1 MKPFAYVFV
10 VVLTRMRISKCA
22 LAYEEGADEATA
34 FSRFTAKLS
43 SDKLV
48 YASVPI
54 FDKNSLSWD
63 RFVSFIKSNDGE
75 IVDGLRFREYDAEW
89 ICMQFA
95 DDIGVWPQTYLSRY
109 AAVASIQKQGVEY
122 AGVFNWYDEDMDSA
136 CTRITKTLPIN
147 MYSQLCAIFEGA
159 ADGACEE
166 IMRWYEALPSV
177 SVGRF
182 KFVKIAAQ
190 RLIQDL
196 DSAIMMYQGQGYVDV
211 ERQYFVSCDD
221 QMP

>member
-10 VVLTRMRISKCA
+10 VVSTRMMTSKCA

-43 SDKLV
+43 SEKLV

-54 FDKNSLSWD
+54 FDKDSLAWD
-63 RFVSFIKSNDGE
+63 RFVRFIKSNDGE
-75 IVDGLRFREYDAEW
+75 IVDGLRFREYDVEW

-95 DDIGVWPQTYLSRY
+95 DDVGAWPQTYLSRY
-109 AAVASIQKQGVEY
+109 EAVASIQKQGEEY

-136 CTRITKTLPIN
+136 STRIKQRLPIN
-147 MYSQLCAIFEGA
+147 MCSQLCAIFEGA
-159 ADGACEE
+159 AGGACEE
-166 IMRWYEALPSV
+166 IMRRHEALPSV
-177 SVGRF
+177 SVGCL
-182 KFVKIAAQ
+182 KFVRIAAQ
-190 RLIQDL
+190 RLIQEL
-196 DSAIMMYQGQGYVDV
+196 DSAIMMYQGPGYVDV

-221 QMP
+221 QVP